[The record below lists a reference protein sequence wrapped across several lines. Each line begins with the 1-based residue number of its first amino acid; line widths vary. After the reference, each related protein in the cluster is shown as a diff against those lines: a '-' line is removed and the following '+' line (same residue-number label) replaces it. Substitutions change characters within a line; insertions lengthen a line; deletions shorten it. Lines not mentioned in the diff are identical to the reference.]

1 MNEAGCLCGRVS
13 WLIDAPLELMSHCHC
28 SRCRKSHGTP
38 FATYVAGPADRFRLS
53 GAEHV
58 VRWPSSG
65 GFSRSFCAQCGS
77 VVPSEAA
84 FEGRVFTPA
93 GNLAADPG
101 VRPIA
106 HIFVASK
113 APWHEIRD
121 DLAQFDAFPAG
132 FEAPVVPDR
141 PPLDPPG
148 AVRGSCLCGAV
159 TFVLEGEPLRAVNC
173 HCGRCRRARSA
184 AHAANLFTAAD
195 GVRFTRG
202 ESNRGS
208 YKVPEARFFTQV
220 FCRTCG
226 SAMPRIDRER
236 GIAVVPMGSLDD
248 DPGIRPQFHIFV
260 ASKAPWHEIV
270 DALPQHAEAA
280 PTTVR

>member
-1 MNEAGCLCGRVS
+1 MNEASCLCGRVS
-13 WLIDAPLELMSHCHC
+13 WRIDAPLEWMSHCHC

-38 FATYVAGPADRFRLS
+38 FATFVAGPADRFRLS
-53 GAEHV
+53 GGEHV
-58 VRWPSSG
+58 VRRQSSAG
-65 GFSRSFCAQCGS
+65 LSRAFCGQCGS
-77 VVPSEAA
+77 VVPPGAA
-84 FEGRVFTPA
+84 FQGRIFMPA
-93 GNLAADPG
+93 GNFAADPG
-101 VRPIA
+101 TRPIA

-113 APWHEIRD
+113 APWYEIRD
-121 DLAQFDAFPAG
+121 DLARFDAYPTG
-132 FEAPVVPDR
+132 FEAPTVPDR
-141 PPLDPPG
+141 PALDPPG

-159 TFVLEGEPLRAVNC
+159 TFVVEGEPLRAVNC

-202 ESNRGS
+202 EGNRGS

-260 ASKAPWHEIV
+260 DSKAPWYEIV
-270 DALPQHAEAA
+270 DVLPQHAEAA
-280 PTTVR
+280 P

>member
-13 WLIDAPLELMSHCHC
+13 WQLDSPLELMSHCHC

-38 FATYVAGPADRFRLS
+38 FATYVAGAADRFRLS

-58 VRWPSSG
+58 VRWESSP
-65 GFSRSFCAQCGS
+65 GFSRCFCGRCGS
-77 VVPSEAA
+77 VAPSEAA
-84 FEGRVFTPA
+84 FEGRVFMPA

-101 VRPIA
+101 ARPIA
-106 HIFVASK
+106 HIFVASR
-113 APWHEIRD
+113 APWYEIRD
-121 DLAQFDAFPAG
+121 DLARFDGYPAG
-132 FEAPVVPDR
+132 FEAPVVADR

-148 AVRGSCLCGAV
+148 AVRGSCLCGGV
-159 TFVLEGEPLRAVNC
+159 TFVVEGEPLRAVNC

-184 AHAANLFTAAD
+184 AHAANLFTTAD

-202 ESNRGS
+202 ENHRGS
-208 YKVPEARFFTQV
+208 YKIPEARFFMQV
-220 FCRTCG
+220 FCPTCG
-226 SAMPRIDRER
+226 SPMPRIDRER

-260 ASKAPWHEIV
+260 GSKAPWFEIT
-270 DALPQHAEAA
+270 DDLPQHAEAA
-280 PTTVR
+280 PSR